1 MWNKGCWK
9 KKGKKV
15 VSHEKLDVPND
26 EHHKVLPQAI
36 LTNLIAGWWQG
47 WWYLFVLFCGCFF
60 CLALLVC
67 FLYIHFWLLL
77 LNLILGDVNGS
88 LEAINDALQT
98 YKSRKISLNIL
109 SAEVGAVNEN
119 DIKLAETFK
128 GRRSYF
134 LTVAYKSWNNFSLFS
149 LLPSA
154 IFRYSVWF

>member
-1 MWNKGCWK
+1 MRSLMYLIIIIITPQSSTTGHSHQFDCRVMTRMMIFIC
-9 KKGKKV
+9 V
-15 VSHEKLDVPND
+15 VL
-26 EHHKVLPQAI
+26 
-36 LTNLIAGWWQG
+36 W
-47 WWYLFVLFCGCFF
+47 LFFL

-77 LNLILGDVNGS
+77 LHFILGDVNGS

-134 LTVAYKSWNNFSLFS
+134 LTVAFKSWNNFSLFS

>member
-1 MWNKGCWK
+1 MRSLMYLKISTSK
-9 KKGKKV
+9 KWRRTFYHRAFSPIWLQGDDK
-15 VSHEKLDVPND
+15 ND
-26 EHHKVLPQAI
+26 DI
-36 LTNLIAGWWQG
+36 
-47 WWYLFVLFCGCFF
+47 YLFCFVAVTVVFF
-60 CLALLVC
+60 CLVLFVC
-67 FLYIHFWLLL
+67 FLYIHFLLL
-77 LNLILGDVNGS
+77 LLHFILGDVNGS

-134 LTVAYKSWNNFSLFS
+134 LTLAHQSGNNFSVFA

>member
-1 MWNKGCWK
+1 MNTTKFYHRPFSPIW
-9 KKGKKV
+9 
-15 VSHEKLDVPND
+15 L
-26 EHHKVLPQAI
+26 
-36 LTNLIAGWWQG
+36 QG
-47 WWYLFVLFCGCFF
+47 DDKDDDIYLFCFVAVF
-60 CLALLVC
+60 I

-77 LNLILGDVNGS
+77 LHLILGDVNGS

>member
-1 MWNKGCWK
+1 MAVT
-9 KKGKKV
+9 V
-15 VSHEKLDVPND
+15 V
-26 EHHKVLPQAI
+26 
-36 LTNLIAGWWQG
+36 
-47 WWYLFVLFCGCFF
+47 FF
-60 CLALLVC
+60 CLVLFVC
-67 FLYIHFWLLL
+67 FLYIHFLLL
-77 LNLILGDVNGS
+77 LLHFILGDVNGS

-134 LTVAYKSWNNFSLFS
+134 LTLAHQSGNNFSVFA